1 MEGDFY
7 YYIFE
12 NYKGE
17 VNNSEFLNRSIV
29 EETHQEDNQ
38 NLFFVKSY
46 PLNLYYPPIQ
56 NE

>member
-17 VNNSEFLNRSIV
+17 VNNSDFLNRSIV

-46 PLNLYYPPIQ
+46 PLNLSYPPIQ